1 MQNQKHQPALIS
13 PRDRVNTALEIK
25 LPDRTP
31 VDFLAVPE
39 IWEGLLDSENTLRN
53 DLSSPPLFNPAWE
66 QLLQTLE
73 VDCRV
78 ISYDQFCNPPNSTLI
93 PKAKIDWYSSPSR
106 STPNR
111 MWRQI
116 TPDNQIL
123 DVWGR
128 HFKIV
133 EHPYG
138 VYEELARFPLNDAQ
152 SVTELRGYAWPEPDW
167 WDFTPVPKLLE
178 QLDEKQEY
186 HLRYRIGSVF
196 EVAWQLRGLEQFLM
210 DLAIDPKIP
219 TYIMERLTDVYVEK
233 TRRFLSAAGDRL
245 DMVYYYDDVAT
256 QDSLL
261 ISKKM
266 WEEFI
271 KPHHA
276 RIINVAKSFD
286 KKVMY
291 HCDGALYP
299 LLPDLIDLGIDVLNP
314 VQTDAKDMDPERLKN
329 EFGDRLCFHGGINV
343 VETLPK
349 GSPEDVQQEVKVR
362 IKELG
367 YNGGYVL
374 ASSHHIQ
381 ANTPLDNVRAMYDPL
396 LRNLEEKE

>member
-1 MQNQKHQPALIS
+1 MQDQKGQTALIS
-13 PRDRVNTALEIK
+13 PRDRVNTILEIK

-39 IWEGLLDSENTLRN
+39 IWEGLLGNENTKRI
-53 DLSSPPLFNPAWE
+53 DLYSPSLFNPAWE

-78 ISYDQFCNPPNSTLI
+78 ISYDQFCSPPDSILNPES
-93 PKAKIDWYSSPSR
+93 KIGWYSSPSR

-116 TPDNQIL
+116 TPGNQIL
-123 DVWGR
+123 DIWGR

-138 VYEELARFPLNDAQ
+138 AYEELASFPLNDAL
-152 SVTELRGYAWPEPDW
+152 SVTDLKGYSWPEPDW

-196 EVAWQLRGLEQFLM
+196 EVAWQLMGMERFLL

-219 TYIMERLTDVYVEK
+219 AYIMEQLTEIYVEK
-233 TRRFLSAAGDRL
+233 TRRFLTTAGNRV
-245 DMVYYYDDVAT
+245 DMVYFYDDVAT

-261 ISKKM
+261 ISKQM
-266 WEEFI
+266 WKEFI

-276 RIINVAKSFD
+276 RIIDVAKSFN

-299 LLPDLIDLGIDVLNP
+299 LLPDLVDLGIDVLNP
-314 VQTDAKDMDPERLKN
+314 IQTDAKDMDPVRLKE
-329 EFGDRLCFHGGINV
+329 EFGDRLCFHGGINI

-349 GSPEDVQQEVKVR
+349 GSPGDVQREVKTR

-381 ANTPLDNVRAMYDPL
+381 AETPLANVRAMYAPSI
-396 LRNLEEKE
+396 RSLEDE

>member
-1 MQNQKHQPALIS
+1 MQEQQSRASLIS

-39 IWEGLLDSENTLRN
+39 IWEGLLDNENAKRI
-53 DLSSPPLFNPAWE
+53 DLYSPSLFNPAWE

-78 ISYDQFCNPPNSTLI
+78 ISYDQFCNPPDSILN
-93 PKAKIDWYSSPSR
+93 PKSKIGWYSSPSR

-116 TPDNQIL
+116 TPGNQIL
-123 DVWGR
+123 DIWGR

-138 VYEELARFPLNDAQ
+138 VYEELASFPLNDAL
-152 SVTELRGYAWPEPDW
+152 SVADLKGYSWPEPDW

-186 HLRYRIGSVF
+186 HLRYRVGSVF
-196 EVAWQLRGLEQFLM
+196 EVAWQLMGMERFLL

-219 TYIMERLTDVYVEK
+219 AYIMEQLTEIYVEK
-233 TRRFLSAAGDRL
+233 TRRFLTTAGNRV
-245 DMVYYYDDVAT
+245 DMVYFYDDVAT

-261 ISKKM
+261 ISKQM
-266 WEEFI
+266 WKEFI

-276 RIINVAKSFD
+276 RIIEVAKSFN

-299 LLPDLIDLGIDVLNP
+299 LIPDLLDLGIDVLNP
-314 VQTDAKDMDPERLKN
+314 IQSDAKGMDPVRLKE
-329 EFGDRLCFHGGINV
+329 EFGDRLCFHGGIDII
-343 VETLPK
+343 ETLPK
-349 GSPEDVQQEVKVR
+349 GSPGDVQREVKTR

-367 YNGGYVL
+367 HNGGYVL

-381 ANTPLDNVRAMYDPL
+381 AETPLANVRAMYDHSI
-396 LRNLEEKE
+396 RILEAE

>member
-1 MQNQKHQPALIS
+1 LIS

-39 IWEGLLDSENTLRN
+39 IWEGLLDNENAKRI
-53 DLSSPPLFNPAWE
+53 DLYSPSLFNPAWE

-78 ISYDQFCNPPNSTLI
+78 ISYDQFCNPPDSILN
-93 PKAKIDWYSSPSR
+93 PKSKIGWYSSPSR

-116 TPDNQIL
+116 TPGNQIL
-123 DVWGR
+123 DIWGR

-138 VYEELARFPLNDAQ
+138 VYEELASFPLNDAL
-152 SVTELRGYAWPEPDW
+152 SVADLKGYSWPEPDW

-186 HLRYRIGSVF
+186 HLRYRVGSVF
-196 EVAWQLRGLEQFLM
+196 EVAWQLMGMERFLL

-219 TYIMERLTDVYVEK
+219 AYIMEQLTEIYVEK
-233 TRRFLSAAGDRL
+233 TRRFLTTAGNRV
-245 DMVYYYDDVAT
+245 DMVYFYDDVAT

-261 ISKKM
+261 ISKQM
-266 WEEFI
+266 WKEFI

-276 RIINVAKSFD
+276 RIIEVAKSFN

-299 LLPDLIDLGIDVLNP
+299 LIPDLLDLGIDVLNP
-314 VQTDAKDMDPERLKN
+314 IQSDAKGMDPVRLKE
-329 EFGDRLCFHGGINV
+329 EFGDRLCFHGGIDII
-343 VETLPK
+343 ETLPK
-349 GSPEDVQQEVKVR
+349 GSPGDVQREVKTR

-367 YNGGYVL
+367 HNGGYVL

-381 ANTPLDNVRAMYDPL
+381 AETPLANVRAMYDHSI
-396 LRNLEEKE
+396 RILEAE